1 VSPLPVVRIAWATD
15 SGYALPCAVSI
26 HSVLRR
32 LEGPAEI
39 HLLGYCLDERARGL
53 IEATVEAHRDARLIM
68 HELTEDRL
76 AGLDIAHHP
85 WMTPATFGRQ
95 FLPRLIEDRVLYLD
109 ADTIAAD
116 NVRPL
121 AEAELGGCPAGAVRD
136 FGTLAKFERLA
147 APVGQRDRKARRLRE
162 QDARKLDAMRER
174 VGFDDLRSYFNA
186 GIMVIDCAAIRSE
199 PELLAG
205 FEDIESAARYKL
217 LDQDWLNRLLQ
228 GRVAFQDPRWNAYWG
243 NFLSK
248 RRPFSAETRQA
259 FAASRR
265 APGIVHYPGK
275 HKPWQPFRV
284 SQIHRGLRWFAG
296 WRIEERH
303 WRGSLPEAARALI

>member
-1 VSPLPVVRIAWATD
+1 MTILPVVRIAWATD

-32 LEGPAEI
+32 LDGPSEI
-39 HLLGYCLDERARGL
+39 HLLGYRLDARARGL
-53 IEATVEAHRDARLIM
+53 IEATVAVHPEARLIC

-116 NVRPL
+116 DVRPL
-121 AEAELGGCPAGAVRD
+121 AEAELGGCPVAAVRD
-136 FGTLAKFERLA
+136 FGTLGKIERLK
-147 APVGQRDRKARRLRE
+147 APVGRLDHKARRLQA
-162 QDARKLDAMRER
+162 QDARKLDALRER
-174 VGFDDLRSYFNA
+174 MGFGAVEDYFNA
-186 GIMVIDCAAIRSE
+186 GIMVIDCAAIRAE
-199 PELLAG
+199 PALLAG
-205 FEDIESAARYKL
+205 FEDIESAARFKL
-217 LDQDWLNRLLQ
+217 LDQDWLNRLLH
-228 GRVAFQDPRWNAYWG
+228 GRVAYQDPRWNAYWG
-243 NFLSK
+243 NFLSG
-248 RRPFSAETRQA
+248 RYPFSRETRRA

-265 APGIVHYPGK
+265 APGVVHYPGK

-296 WRIEERH
+296 WRREARH
-303 WRGSLPEAARALI
+303 WRGNLSEAARALI